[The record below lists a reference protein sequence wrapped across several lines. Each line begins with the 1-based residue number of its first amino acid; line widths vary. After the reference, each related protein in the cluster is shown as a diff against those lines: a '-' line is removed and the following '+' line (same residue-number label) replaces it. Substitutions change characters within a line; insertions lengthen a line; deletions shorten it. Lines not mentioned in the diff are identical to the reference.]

1 MNTNLTFNGYHL
13 PTVARLCQ
21 ELGSPTEGAL
31 AEFVWRL
38 SNSDSLSIAAAQEF
52 MRSAGYVPFKGYP
65 LTNTNPADAP
75 CDARAE
81 PGSVRQDVFSLPT
94 QPEINQFAARARTA
108 IAWTDGGSRGN
119 PGPSAYAVVLKD
131 GNGRKITELSSFL
144 GVSTNNVAEYEGLL
158 AALAYARDKGYKRLQ
173 VRSDSELMV
182 RQIRGLYR
190 VRNTQLSVLFE
201 RATSIIRTFEW
212 FSIDQIVRSLNTEAD
227 QLVNHTLN
235 SAR

>member
-1 MNTNLTFNGYHL
+1 MNINFTFNGYHL
-13 PTVARLCQ
+13 PTIARLCK
-21 ELGSPTEGAL
+21 ELGSPREGDL

-38 SNSDSLSIAAAQEF
+38 SNAAALPVGIAQEF
-52 MRSAGYVPFKGYP
+52 MRAAGYEPFQGYP
-65 LTNTNPADAP
+65 LTNANPADAP

-131 GNGRKITELSSFL
+131 ANGWKITELSSFL

-158 AALAYARDKGYKRLQ
+158 AALVYARDNGYKRLQ
-173 VRSDSELMV
+173 VRSDSEQMV

-201 RATSIIRTFEW
+201 RASSIIRTFEW
-212 FSIDQIVRSLNTEAD
+212 FSIDQIARSLNTEAD
-227 QLVNHTLN
+227 QLVNHILN